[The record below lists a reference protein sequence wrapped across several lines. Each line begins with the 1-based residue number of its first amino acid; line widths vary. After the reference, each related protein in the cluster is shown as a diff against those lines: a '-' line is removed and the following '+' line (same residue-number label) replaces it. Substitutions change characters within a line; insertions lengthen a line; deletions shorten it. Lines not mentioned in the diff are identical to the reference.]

1 MVSPCFPSLIC
12 YASRMTLLV
21 RAVVTGFGLA
31 LGSALF
37 KEARNRLGWTDEED
51 EVKAAKRQEKVNAQ
65 DGATDP
71 NLQTT

>member
-1 MVSPCFPSLIC
+1 
-12 YASRMTLLV
+12 MTILV

-37 KEARNRLGWTDEED
+37 KEARDRLGWNEEKD
-51 EVKAAKRQEKVNAQ
+51 AEKKQEKVNAQ

-71 NLQTT
+71 ALQAT

>member
-1 MVSPCFPSLIC
+1 
-12 YASRMTLLV
+12 MTLLL

-37 KEARNRLGWTDEED
+37 KEARTRLGWGEDEED
-51 EVKAAKRQEKVNAQ
+51 KRQRERVNAQ

-71 NLQTT
+71 SFQKT

>member
-1 MVSPCFPSLIC
+1 
-12 YASRMTLLV
+12 MTILL

-51 EVKAAKRQEKVNAQ
+51 ETKADKRQEKVNAQ

-71 NLQTT
+71 SLQAT

>member
-1 MVSPCFPSLIC
+1 MKLLI
-12 YASRMTLLV
+12 

-37 KEARNRLGWTDEED
+37 KEARERLGWREEPD
-51 EVKAAKRQEKVNAQ
+51 DDKKQEKVNQQ

-71 NLQTT
+71 ALRAT

>member
-1 MVSPCFPSLIC
+1 MSL
-12 YASRMTLLV
+12 LL

-37 KEARNRLGWTDEED
+37 KEARTRLGWDEDKDEE
-51 EVKAAKRQEKVNAQ
+51 AKNKDNRRVNEQ

-71 NLQTT
+71 SLHTS

>member
-1 MVSPCFPSLIC
+1 MRI
-12 YASRMTLLV
+12 LV

-37 KEARNRLGWTDEED
+37 KEARTRIGWREKDEEEARERD
-51 EVKAAKRQEKVNAQ
+51 RKVNAA

-71 NLQTT
+71 SLQS